1 MQFGLPIAVWTPQQV
16 QALLSSKGTERY
28 CPQKVD
34 SSSGCAFRQAS
45 GFHKNLSH
53 ATPNHPAPHRNGAL
67 KHDPTETIHEIHS
80 RRPYLREPP
89 PSADGETVHRC
100 EASQAPG
107 TSPTLPQPAPS
118 RAYPP
123 LTLGTPWALFPS
135 SPLLPDVSL
144 LASSFSGSTLLQP
157 LLCRPFMLLAHMLG
171 FST

>member
-1 MQFGLPIAVWTPQQV
+1 MTSLPTGSGSVQFGLPIAVWTPQQV

-67 KHDPTETIHEIHS
+67 KHDRTETIHEIHS

-89 PSADGETVHRC
+89 PSADGETVHRWR
-100 EASQAPG
+100 EGKRLTGHVGTATPKSQRPPPG
-107 TSPTLPQPAPS
+107 TS
-118 RAYPP
+118 
-123 LTLGTPWALFPS
+123 ALNAERTG
-135 SPLLPDVSL
+135 LLE
-144 LASSFSGSTLLQP
+144 LASL
-157 LLCRPFMLLAHMLG
+157 
-171 FST
+171 